1 MSKAKLAIK
10 ALQNRHVRGILV
22 KALKNEKVRKAV
34 VKNVTKR
41 FLKS

>member
-1 MSKAKLAIK
+1 LALK

-22 KALKNEKVRKAV
+22 KALKNEKVRKTV

-41 FLKS
+41 VLKS

>member
-1 MSKAKLAIK
+1 MSKTKLALK

-22 KALKNEKVRKAV
+22 KALKNEKVRKTV

-41 FLKS
+41 VLKS

>member
-1 MSKAKLAIK
+1 MSKVKLAMK